1 MARKKKRPSKKKA
14 TDFFKTI
21 GLIALSLAAIGV
33 IGFFAYNWIETPSA
47 ISLDRAE
54 EIAYLSLSSAGIP
67 QTKVKKTFDDKG
79 NITLKTTISIRQ
91 LKTIESKL
99 KKYLTNTKNLKIK
112 EFSNGKIIYI
122 ESTTDN
128 LKMVLAYRK
137 GEKTK
142 RKTKKKKKLALNSK
156 KKQKTPNKTSK
167 KTIKKKFAQPLLAII
182 IDDVG
187 IGHMDAFKKALTI
200 PYPITFAILPFR
212 QHTNECAELAK
223 GRGFEIILHMPME
236 PYGYPKKDPGP
247 GAIFEK
253 DNKKLIEEKL
263 SAAFDAVKYAKG
275 LNNHMGSKITA
286 LRYSSRVFLNYLK
299 ENGYFFIDSRTSKDT
314 IALIEARKMSVPS
327 LKRNVFIDNSRKAKN
342 IEKQLKLAVQDAKK
356 YGFAVAIGHNYPET
370 IDELKKL
377 MPSLDKEINFIFVKD
392 LINVT
397 AK

>member
-1 MARKKKRPSKKKA
+1 MARKKKRPNKKKA
-14 TDFFKTI
+14 TDFFKTL
-21 GLIALSLAAIGV
+21 GLITLSLVAIGV
-33 IGFFAYNWIETPSA
+33 LGYFAYNWIATPPV
-47 ISLDRAE
+47 INLDRAE
-54 EIAYLSLSSAGIP
+54 EVAYLSLSSAGIP

-79 NITLKTTISIRQ
+79 NITLKTTVSVKQ
-91 LKTIESKL
+91 LKTISKKL
-99 KKYLTNTKNLKIK
+99 KKYLQNTDSLKIK
-112 EFSNGKIIYI
+112 DFRNGKIIYI
-122 ESTTDN
+122 ETTTDT
-128 LKMVLAYRK
+128 LKMVLAYKK
-137 GEKTK
+137 GEKPK
-142 RKTKKKKKLALNSK
+142 KPKKKHAKTDYSK
-156 KKQKTPNKTSK
+156 SK
-167 KTIKKKFAQPLLAII
+167 KTDKQKVSKETIKQKFTQPVLAII

-187 IGHMDAFKKALTI
+187 IGHMNAFKTALTI

-212 QHTNECAELAK
+212 QHTKECAELAK

-263 SAAFDAVKYAKG
+263 EAAFDAVKYAKG

-299 ENGYFFIDSRTSKDT
+299 ENNYFFIDSRTSKNT
-314 IALIEARKMSVPS
+314 IALIEARKMSVPA
-327 LKRNVFIDNSRKAKN
+327 LKRNVFIDNSRKAKD
-342 IEKQLKLAVQDAKK
+342 IERQLNLAVQDAKRD
-356 YGFAVAIGHNYPET
+356 GFAVAIGHNYPET

-392 LINVT
+392 LINVA